1 MKRFYPLLLDVS
13 GRRCVVVGGGQV
25 GTRKVRPLIEAEAD
39 VVAISPE
46 VSETLEKWAKEG
58 RLEWLQR
65 TFVPTD
71 VDGAY
76 LVFGATNDA
85 AVNRDVAEAA
95 EKNGILFNNARGPD
109 GADFHV
115 PSTVRRGGLT
125 VTVSTGGG
133 SPAYARLVRERLE
146 DTFGPE
152 HAEVGALFEDLRA
165 RVMERFPDNAAR
177 RRAFWKELVS
187 WEMVDWVRDGNEK
200 AIEER
205 VTQCLSS

>member
-13 GRRCVVVGGGQV
+13 GRRCVVVGGGHV

-95 EKNGILFNNARGPD
+95 EKNGILFNNAMGPD
-109 GADFHV
+109 GSDFHV
-115 PSTVRRGGLT
+115 PSTVRRGGL
-125 VTVSTGGG
+125 VST
-133 SPAYARLVRERLE
+133 S
-146 DTFGPE
+146 T
-152 HAEVGALFEDLRA
+152 
-165 RVMERFPDNAAR
+165 
-177 RRAFWKELVS
+177 K
-187 WEMVDWVRDGNEK
+187 
-200 AIEER
+200 
-205 VTQCLSS
+205 LSSKEKVFV

>member
-1 MKRFYPLLLDVS
+1 M
-13 GRRCVVVGGGQV
+13 VVGGGHV

-95 EKNGILFNNARGPD
+95 EKNGILFNNAMGPD
-109 GADFHV
+109 GSDFHV

-125 VTVSTGGG
+125 LTVSTGGG

-152 HAEVGALFEDLRA
+152 HAEVVALFEDLRA